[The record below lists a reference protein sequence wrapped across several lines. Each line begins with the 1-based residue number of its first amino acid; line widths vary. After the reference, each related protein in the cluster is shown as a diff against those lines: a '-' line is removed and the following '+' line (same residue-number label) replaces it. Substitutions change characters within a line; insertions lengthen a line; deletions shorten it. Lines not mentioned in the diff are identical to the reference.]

1 MSSGAE
7 YRAKATELAARVTL
21 DTKPEQRLEI
31 EKLVLFYLRLAD
43 QADLNGKT
51 DVTYVT
57 PTKHLD

>member
-1 MSSGAE
+1 MSSGAD
-7 YRAKATELAARVTL
+7 YRAKATELAAQVTL
-21 DTKPEQRLEI
+21 DTKREQRLEI

-57 PTKHLD
+57 PTKYPD